1 MFGRKRIQNFT
12 NRVHRLYDSKFS
24 YVESMLNS
32 CVTLDQLDHS
42 ARWGST
48 VMTQFMNH
56 EKQRLNQLCN
66 LLTYIELT
74 DVVSEYFSLKQDII
88 GLIFERKVKEIE
100 AQEPVNEEE

>member
-24 YVESMLNS
+24 YVESVLNS

-48 VMTQFMNH
+48 VMTQFMEH
-56 EKQRLNQLCN
+56 EKKRLNRLCD
-66 LLTYIELT
+66 LFTYIDLN
-74 DVVSEYFSLKQDII
+74 DVVTGYFGLKQDNI

-100 AQEPVNEEE
+100 AQEPINEEE